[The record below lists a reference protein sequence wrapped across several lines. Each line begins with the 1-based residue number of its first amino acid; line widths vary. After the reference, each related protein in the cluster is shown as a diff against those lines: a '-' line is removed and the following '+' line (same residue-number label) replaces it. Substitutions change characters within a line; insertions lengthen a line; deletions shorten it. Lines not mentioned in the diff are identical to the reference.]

1 MQMMTTVLSLLFC
14 LFKLT
19 NGIPCN
25 AKDIELSNAVND
37 FRESKGENVTKI
49 KILSLWSL
57 TLSLLSLS
65 YCIILCL
72 FYILFSLL
80 YWYFSPLY
88 SLFIVILIFLF
99 SIFSFRSFIIYRI
112 ISYSNKRYV
121 NKSGTFT
128 WRTSRSW
135 KQGLQHA

>member
-49 KILSLWSL
+49 KILSL
-57 TLSLLSLS
+57 
-65 YCIILCL
+65 
-72 FYILFSLL
+72 
-80 YWYFSPLY
+80 
-88 SLFIVILIFLF
+88 
-99 SIFSFRSFIIYRI
+99 
-112 ISYSNKRYV
+112 
-121 NKSGTFT
+121 
-128 WRTSRSW
+128 
-135 KQGLQHA
+135 